1 MVKTFLLFPR
11 IAFSLGLVH
20 KHLGDFTEHIS
31 KTIKHIKR
39 ENKTFQTKL
48 NISNQQNISNNKT
61 VQTKKISNQQKDIFS
76 ET

>member
-1 MVKTFLLFPR
+1 LR
-11 IAFSLGLVH
+11 
-20 KHLGDFTEHIS
+20 DFREHIS

-48 NISNQQNISNNKT
+48 NISNNKT
-61 VQTKKISNQQKDIFS
+61 VQTKKISNQQKDIFIY

>member
-1 MVKTFLLFPR
+1 LR
-11 IAFSLGLVH
+11 
-20 KHLGDFTEHIS
+20 DFREHIS

-76 ET
+76 KT